1 MPLLTGDNNIVDTA
15 RNMIALNPY
24 LHRLWGKGII
34 GFEPVCALPNGVR
47 LRLRWIGRVL
57 VGINDRINLA
67 SDPRQL
73 LTMPGALGSLDIRHF
88 DTGRPIL
95 DGEVIDI
102 TSDDHSALPDME
114 LIKLQWDLS
123 RIAALSGAAG
133 AAEDPS
139 WDPDPDDPLVG
150 GALAAGWEA
159 SEMGPLLLGGSR
171 PQGQAQS

>member
-1 MPLLTGDNNIVDTA
+1 MTGVLFGLWGPERDTHLMPLLTGDNNIVDTA

-34 GFEPVCALPNGVR
+34 GFEPVCALPKGVR
-47 LRLRWIGRVL
+47 LRFRWIGRVP
-57 VGINDRINLA
+57 VGIDDRMDLG

-73 LTMPGALGSLDIRHF
+73 LTMPGGLGSLDIRHF
-88 DTGRPIL
+88 ETGRPIL
-95 DGEVIDI
+95 DGEVVDI
-102 TSDDHSALPDME
+102 TSDDPSALPDME

-139 WDPDPDDPLVG
+139 WDPDPDDLLM
-150 GALAAGWEA
+150 GALAANW
-159 SEMGPLLLGGSR
+159 
-171 PQGQAQS
+171 